1 VVSALLEAGGD
12 DSIRLKDD
20 AGVTVLKLTKAKL
33 KQDRA
38 TWDEIPKSE
47 REGDFPDRFPSM
59 LRFIQKPKKEKKPKK
74 ARVSRHVSLPSG
86 LHSSKI
92 VNNDRGSLPS
102 GLHSSDVAA
111 IWLRTQVAADWEAE
125 QAKRA
130 EMQRL
135 ADELRGL

>member
-1 VVSALLEAGGD
+1 MVSALLEAGGD

-74 ARVSRHVSLPSG
+74 ARVTRTIIAG
-86 LHSSKI
+86 I
-92 VNNDRGSLPS
+92 W
-102 GLHSSDVAA
+102 VAFFS
-111 IWLRTQVAADWEAE
+111 
-125 QAKRA
+125 
-130 EMQRL
+130 
-135 ADELRGL
+135 

>member
-1 VVSALLEAGGD
+1 MLHCAGQDTVVSALLEAGGD

-74 ARVSRHVSLPSG
+74 ARVSRHNIAGGLGCVLPRLSTM
-86 LHSSKI
+86 I
-92 VNNDRGSLPS
+92 VRIAGIW
-102 GLHSSDVAA
+102 VAFF
-111 IWLRTQVAADWEAE
+111 
-125 QAKRA
+125 
-130 EMQRL
+130 
-135 ADELRGL
+135 

>member
-1 VVSALLEAGGD
+1 MVSALLEAGGD

-74 ARVSRHVSLPSG
+74 ARVSRHTIAGG
-86 LHSSKI
+86 LGC
-92 VNNDRGSLPS
+92 VVP
-102 GLHSSDVAA
+102 
-111 IWLRTQVAADWEAE
+111 
-125 QAKRA
+125 
-130 EMQRL
+130 RL
-135 ADELRGL
+135 ST

>member
-12 DSIRLKDD
+12 GSIRLKDD

-74 ARVSRHVSLPSG
+74 ARVSRHNIAGVW
-86 LHSSKI
+86 
-92 VNNDRGSLPS
+92 
-102 GLHSSDVAA
+102 VAFF
-111 IWLRTQVAADWEAE
+111 QDCQE
-125 QAKRA
+125 
-130 EMQRL
+130 
-135 ADELRGL
+135 

>member
-1 VVSALLEAGGD
+1 MVSALLEAGGD

-74 ARVSRHVSLPSG
+74 ARVSRHD
-86 LHSSKI
+86 I
-92 VNNDRGSLPS
+92 
-102 GLHSSDVAA
+102 AA
-111 IWLRTQVAADWEAE
+111 IWVAFFSCGSDLVADRWRRIGRRSRPSARRCSGSPMSCAASEGGYLKGGA
-125 QAKRA
+125 
-130 EMQRL
+130 
-135 ADELRGL
+135 

>member
-1 VVSALLEAGGD
+1 MVSALLEAGGD

-74 ARVSRHVSLPSG
+74 ARVSRHTIAGGLGCVLPRLSTM
-86 LHSSKI
+86 I
-92 VNNDRGSLPS
+92 VDRCHLGCILLIRQRY
-102 GLHSSDVAA
+102 GCG
-111 IWLRTQVAADWEAE
+111 QVAADWEAE

>member
-1 VVSALLEAGGD
+1 MVSALLEAGGD

-74 ARVSRHVSLPSG
+74 ARVSRHASGCCILPRVSA
-86 LHSSKI
+86 I
-92 VNNDRGSLPS
+92 IATNI
-102 GLHSSDVAA
+102 AA
-111 IWLRTQVAADWEAE
+111 IWVCILLMWQRFGCGQVAADWEAE